1 MGRGLQD
8 MALLRLLGAADVAEA
23 STAQG
28 GFGAEVGAVCV
39 CGGNYFSN
47 STEDRGV
54 GERLESGE
62 MGPGKSCDSR

>member
-1 MGRGLQD
+1 
-8 MALLRLLGAADVAEA
+8 MALLWVPGVADVAEG

-28 GFGAEVGAVCV
+28 GFGAEVGAV

-62 MGPGKSCDSR
+62 IGPGKSCDSR